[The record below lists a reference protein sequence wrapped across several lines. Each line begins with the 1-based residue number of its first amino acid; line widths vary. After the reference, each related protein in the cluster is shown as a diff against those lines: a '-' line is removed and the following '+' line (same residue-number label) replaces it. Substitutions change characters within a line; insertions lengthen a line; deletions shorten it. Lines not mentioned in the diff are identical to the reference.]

1 MTDEEEEEEEEIE
14 EASSLL
20 FSSPTQ
26 RSSSSRSSWFST
38 GSTLRSNIRSSY
50 DAIASSSLLSEHQD
64 NDDSNSN
71 NNATPTRQTNQHT
84 TIMTP
89 ITLWWETY
97 YPRHVQLLVT
107 LGLFSYVGEY
117 LRYVTEYV
125 FGNQCQSVIPQYWDV
140 HNWTVSS
147 TVPYLFLKTCTTQ
160 TSTIRTSTMMEE
172 DATSN
177 YYGTIFVTDLIP
189 NMIGCFI
196 MVRCSE
202 TTNVEV

>member
-1 MTDEEEEEEEEIE
+1 MTDGEDEEEEEIE

-38 GSTLRSNIRSSY
+38 GSSLRSNIRSSY

-64 NDDSNSN
+64 NDDSNN
-71 NNATPTRQTNQHT
+71 TATLTQQTNQHT
-84 TIMTP
+84 TTTTTP
-89 ITLWWETY
+89 TTMWWETY

-125 FGNQCQSVIPQYWDV
+125 FGNQCQSAIPQYWDV
-140 HNWTVSS
+140 HDWTVSS

-160 TSTIRTSTMMEE
+160 TSTTRTSTMMEE

>member
-38 GSTLRSNIRSSY
+38 GSSSRSNIRSSY

-64 NDDSNSN
+64 NDDSNN
-71 NNATPTRQTNQHT
+71 TATLTQQTNQHT
-84 TIMTP
+84 TTTTTP
-89 ITLWWETY
+89 TTMWWETY

-125 FGNQCQSVIPQYWDV
+125 FGNQCQSTIPQYWDV
-140 HNWTVSS
+140 HDWTVSS
-147 TVPYLFLKTCTTQ
+147 TVPYLFLKTCTIPIT
-160 TSTIRTSTMMEE
+160 TTMMEE
-172 DATSN
+172 DATNS

-196 MVRCSE
+196 MVRCSDN
-202 TTNVEV
+202 TTNAEV